1 MNCTWCRFHKKS
13 LVNKDKK
20 IFSYKKKTKTK
31 NASHFH
37 NTCLFRKISAK
48 AVLIKKNQ
56 QMHFKQ
62 NTKAKQSIETNQHSK
77 KTTQAWYSISQC
89 NKWKKNQFLTFEKK
103 GFDMWFSS
111 AYFLYTLRGLVVFT
125 LIAKPLYP
133 YYVERVTMFKFICY
147 LWAISCSKWLVFKI
161 IYCIFFCFKKF
172 CY

>member
-1 MNCTWCRFHKKS
+1 MTKDKMTKWDSTKFNFNCTWCRFHKKS

-20 IFSYKKKTKTK
+20 IFSYKKKAKTK

-89 NKWKKNQFLTFEKK
+89 NKWKNKSVSDIWKK
-103 GFDMWFSS
+103 RLWH
-111 AYFLYTLRGLVVFT
+111 VVFFS
-125 LIAKPLYP
+125 LCFVYIK
-133 YYVERVTMFKFICY
+133 R
-147 LWAISCSKWLVFKI
+147 SC
-161 IYCIFFCFKKF
+161 CFHF
-172 CY
+172 DC